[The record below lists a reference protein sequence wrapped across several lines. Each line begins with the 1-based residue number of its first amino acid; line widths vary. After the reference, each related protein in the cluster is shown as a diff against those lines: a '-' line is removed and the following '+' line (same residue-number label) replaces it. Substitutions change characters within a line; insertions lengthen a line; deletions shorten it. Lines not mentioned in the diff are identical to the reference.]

1 MHTTCMR
8 KDRERG
14 RLRYGYVYRADER
27 ERSASSSSELEVAK
41 LRKCL
46 HSKTGA
52 VKNEMLLD

>member
-1 MHTTCMR
+1 MR
-8 KDRERG
+8 KDREG
-14 RLRYGYVYRADER
+14 KVTAMPNRADER

-46 HSKTGA
+46 RSKTGA